1 MELEKSEVSH
11 DSSEETNENI
21 EFVHQDDTEVKENTE
36 HHKYTEI
43 DCLDEDKP
51 IANQKYVLMS
61 FISPEGIMNCK
72 TRGVKVRGVYATE
85 DEAKNACN
93 KLKSKDKNFDIF
105 VGEVGKWL
113 PWDPSLKQVNEVK
126 FRNDRLDKLMQKM
139 HKSEMENLN
148 ELVGRKKEMLEKDK
162 GAHKSRIKDAI
173 KENIEK
179 MDVEDEPEEVID
191 TKQKSTHD
199 GSQVRNRLKKLLED
213 REKTKKDDKIVAEK
227 KQNKQKIVN
236 EFSKSLKAETDRFT
250 DKKEGI
256 TKLET
261 ASNDLTDKINKM
273 KLYKEQMLNKH

>member
-1 MELEKSEVSH
+1 MEQEKSEVSH
-11 DSSEETNENI
+11 DSSDENV
-21 EFVHQDDTEVKENTE
+21 EFVYQDNTEVKENTE

-72 TRGVKVRGVYATE
+72 TRGVKIRGVYATE

-173 KENIEK
+173 IENIEK
-179 MDVEDEPEEVID
+179 MDVQDTEEEVIE

-199 GSQVRNRLKKLLED
+199 GSHVRNRLKKLLED
-213 REKTKKDDKIVAEK
+213 RDKTKKNEKTVAEK
-227 KQNKQKIVN
+227 KQNKEKVVN
-236 EFSKSLKAETDRFT
+236 EFTKSLKAETSRFT
-250 DKKEGI
+250 EKKDGI
-256 TKLET
+256 SKLET
-261 ASNDLTDKINKM
+261 VSKDLTDKINKM
-273 KLYKEQMLNKH
+273 KLYKEQMLNKK